1 MPFLYDFVAPKDVP
15 LDWRLLYMVL
25 DGMSSRSQS
34 LARQRDLRGQTAAI
48 FNLPFTAKRQLA
60 LHNLNVV
67 NITLLN
73 RRRIWESIG
82 QIIDN
87 KADDDGGLNEWILR
101 ED

>member
-1 MPFLYDFVAPKDVP
+1 MPFLYDFVPPKDVP
-15 LDWRLLYMVL
+15 LDWRLLYVVL
-25 DGMSSRSQS
+25 DGVSSRSQS
-34 LARQRDLRGQTAAI
+34 LARQRDLSSQHANI
-48 FNLPFTAKRQLA
+48 YNLHPKFRMPLS

-87 KADDDGGLNEWILR
+87 KA